1 MMLGRF
7 GWFVANRPAGSR
19 RKGNSIKSD
28 PMWLFAVAGSL
39 ATVMYY
45 IFFLEILGILSNL
58 AEW

>member
-1 MMLGRF
+1 VHNTCRQPQKGKNN
-7 GWFVANRPAGSR
+7 GSAGS
-19 RKGNSIKSD
+19 
-28 PMWLFAVAGSL
+28 FHFEVAGSL